1 MSEFKRMLKVGK
13 VGEGAI
19 AQWLKHRGN
28 HVMPVYEL
36 EKERGK
42 GPQLFSA
49 LGSYIAP
56 DMFVFKSDGTAV
68 VWIEAKT
75 KTRFSWYGKG
85 KYFVTGID
93 TRHYTEYCKVQDI
106 SPWEVWLMFL
116 HTCSETWASDIE
128 KWNAPAQCPTGLFGN
143 KLNTLKNSVSHV
155 SEKDGMTYWRVD
167 ALQHFAALE
176 EIEIIIDGQGRSSE
190 KVTQP

>member
-1 MSEFKRMLKVGK
+1 
-13 VGEGAI
+13 
-19 AQWLKHRGN
+19 
-28 HVMPVYEL
+28 
-36 EKERGK
+36 
-42 GPQLFSA
+42 
-49 LGSYIAP
+49 
-56 DMFVFKSDGTAV
+56 
-68 VWIEAKT
+68 
-75 KTRFSWYGKG
+75 
-85 KYFVTGID
+85 
-93 TRHYTEYCKVQDI
+93 
-106 SPWEVWLMFL
+106 MFL
-116 HTCSETWASDIE
+116 HTCSETWASDTE